1 MYLGQEIASDNNI
14 MNEINRRIRNGWSA
28 FGKNSIILKSNMPLC
43 LKRKVF
49 NQCILPALTY
59 GAETWTLTKRMV
71 QKLQTAQ
78 RSMKRCMLGITRRDK
93 KRITWIRN
101 QTKVFD
107 IIERIKQLKWKWSGH
122 IARRE
127 DKDGVQSLYN
137 GIPEM

>member
-1 MYLGQEIASDNNI
+1 
-14 MNEINRRIRNGWSA
+14 
-28 FGKNSIILKSNMPLC
+28 
-43 LKRKVF
+43 
-49 NQCILPALTY
+49 
-59 GAETWTLTKRMV
+59 MV

-107 IIERIKQLKWKWSGH
+107 IIERIKQLKWKWAGH

-127 DKDGVQSLYN
+127 DNRWSTITLQWYPRDVKRPRRRPQVRWDDEIRKVAGVNWMTKALNRKQWKNLGETYIQQWIDN
-137 GIPEM
+137 G